1 MNDILVTGGDGQL
14 GRELS
19 CQWDAAVPLS
29 KAQLNVTDR
38 DSVRKT
44 LKELRPR
51 ALINTAAFVNVDLA
65 ESEPAACQAVNVQG
79 AKHLA
84 EICREIGC
92 LLVQISSDYVFSGAE
107 PPRRHWRPWREDDP
121 PNARGVYAQS
131 KLAAEQIVADV
142 PRYLIVRTCGLYSS
156 ADWPETTSFVNTML
170 RLARAGRKLRVV
182 DDQRCTP
189 SYVPHVARAVV
200 FLVEAALAG
209 NAPFG
214 VYHVTN
220 RSDASWHG
228 FAAEIFRLGGL
239 DVELEAI
246 STEQFG
252 APAPR
257 PKYSV
262 LDVAKYHQL
271 GGPVLPTWQEAI
283 AERMQGAINS

>member
-1 MNDILVTGGDGQL
+1 MNDIIVTGGDGQL

-19 CQWDAAVPLS
+19 CQWDAVVPLNQT
-29 KAQLNVTDR
+29 QLNVTDC

-44 LKELRPR
+44 LAELRPR

-107 PPRRHWRPWREDDP
+107 PPGRPWREDDP

-131 KLAAEQIVADV
+131 KLAAEQIVAEA
-142 PRYLIVRTCGLYSS
+142 PRHLIVRTCGLYSS
-156 ADWPETTSFVNTML
+156 ADQPETTSFVNTML
-170 RLARAGRKLRVV
+170 RLAHAGRKLRVV

-189 SYVPHVARAVV
+189 SYVPHVARAIV
-200 FLVEAALAG
+200 FLIETALAG
-209 NAPFG
+209 NASFG
-214 VYHVTN
+214 VYHITN
-220 RSDASWHG
+220 QSDATWYG

-246 STEQFG
+246 LTEQFG

-271 GGPVLPTWQEAI
+271 GGPVLPTWQEAL
-283 AERMQGAINS
+283 AERMQRVMN

>member
-1 MNDILVTGGDGQL
+1 MNDIIVTGGDGQL

-19 CQWDAAVPLS
+19 RQWDSAVPLS
-29 KAQLNVTDR
+29 KAELNITDR
-38 DSVRKT
+38 DAVWKA
-44 LKELRPR
+44 LKEMRPR
-51 ALINTAAFVNVDLA
+51 ALVNAAAFVNVDLA

-79 AKHLA
+79 ARHLA
-84 EICREIGC
+84 EICRESGC
-92 LLVQISSDYVFSGAE
+92 LLVQISSDYVFSGAQ
-107 PPRRHWRPWREDDP
+107 PQGRPWREDDP
-121 PNARGVYAQS
+121 PIARGVYAQS
-131 KLAAEQIVADV
+131 KFAAEQIVAEAS
-142 PRYLIVRTCGLYSS
+142 RHLIVRTCGLYSS
-156 ADWPETTSFVNTML
+156 ADRSETTSFVNTML
-170 RLARAGRKLRVV
+170 RLARAGRMKLRVV

-189 SYVPHVARAVV
+189 SYAPHVARAVV
-200 FLVEAALAG
+200 FLVETALAG

-220 RSDASWHG
+220 RSDSSWHG

-239 DVELEAI
+239 DVDLEAI

-271 GGPVLPTWQEAI
+271 GGPVLPTWQDAL
-283 AERMQGAINS
+283 AERMKGAINS